1 MQWTNIAG
9 QQNFLSISPEVVIPL
24 MSYNV
29 ENSRESAM
37 FPRKTITFL
46 KQLAA
51 NNNREWFAENK
62 QRYED
67 DVRTPA
73 LAFIESMQP
82 GIHKVSSHI
91 QANAKKV
98 GGSLMR
104 VHRDIRFGK
113 DKTPYKCNVG
123 IHFRHAR
130 AKDVHAPGYYLHIEP
145 GEVFFGAGIWQ
156 PDSPTL
162 LAVRTLMMEHPGE
175 WTAVKKKVTGKGN
188 FELAGSSLKRAPK
201 GFDPDHALIDDL
213 RRKDF
218 IVISNLTINSIQ
230 EPDFDKTV
238 AKLMKQSA
246 PLMAFICE
254 ANDLLF

>member
-1 MQWTNIAG
+1 
-9 QQNFLSISPEVVIPL
+9 
-24 MSYNV
+24 
-29 ENSRESAM
+29 M

-73 LAFIESMQP
+73 LAFIESMEP
-82 GIHKVSSHI
+82 AIIRVSPHI

-104 VHRDIRFGK
+104 VYRDTRFGK
-113 DKTPYKCNVG
+113 DKTPYKSNIG

-145 GEVFFGAGIWQ
+145 GDVFFGAGIWQ

-162 LAVRTLMMEHPGE
+162 LAVRTLMVEHPKE
-175 WTAVKKKVTGKGN
+175 WTAMKKKVLGKTN

-201 GFDPDHALIDDL
+201 GFDPDHPLIDDL
-213 RRKDF
+213 RRKDL
-218 IVISNLTINSIQ
+218 IATCNLPVKAIH
-230 EPDFDKTV
+230 EADFDKTV
-238 AKLMKQSA
+238 AKLIKQSA